1 MENSQHTNQNKHTLK
16 FTGKGG
22 EYFKIW
28 IVNILLSIVT
38 LGIYSAW
45 AKVRTNRY
53 FYGNTLLDDAPFEY
67 HATPK
72 QILIGRLIAF
82 ALFAIY
88 IAISELFPIW
98 ALAFLVLLLA
108 ITPWIVYRSIR
119 FNARVT
125 SHRNVR
131 FGFSGTAG
139 PMYKY
144 LFLLPMIPVFI
155 LGAIAAILH
164 YMGMS
169 TAVVSALA
177 GLAVLAMYLTY
188 PWVQRNVTQYVM
200 NHYTYGQ
207 GQFAVDPALS
217 TKRYYWTYFV
227 AVMVSIIAFAVVG
240 GLIYSLGLFD
250 ALKSLQDGGA
260 EIDPM
265 ELQSVIMPLIAVVYG
280 VLFLLSFLL
289 NAFIKTSIRNHVFA
303 RTKLDDIARLESTIT
318 TGKLFLLLFT
328 NFLLLIF
335 TLGLAYPWIKVRL
348 ARYFTENTN
357 VAISGDLSQYVS
369 EQQEKQS
376 ALGEEM
382 GDVFDVDMDLGL

>member
-1 MENSQHTNQNKHTLK
+1 
-16 FTGKGG
+16 
-22 EYFKIW
+22 
-28 IVNILLSIVT
+28 

-82 ALFAIY
+82 TFFVIY
-88 IAISELFPIW
+88 TVISGVYPLG
-98 ALAFLVLLLA
+98 ALVLLVFLLA
-108 ITPWIVYRSIR
+108 IAPWIIYRSIR

-131 FGFSGTAG
+131 FGFSGTVG

-155 LGAIAAILH
+155 LGAIAVILH
-164 YMGMS
+164 YMGMP
-169 TAVVSALA
+169 TAVVSVLA
-177 GLAVLAMYLTY
+177 GIAVLAMYLTY

-207 GQFAVDPALS
+207 GQFAVDPELS
-217 TKRYYWTYFV
+217 TKKYYGTYAVPALIVMIPLALALVLGYVLNGMGVESRVPIEMPSQVPIESQV
-227 AVMVSIIAFAVVG
+227 ASLL
-240 GLIYSLGLFD
+240 GLSLGY
-250 ALKSLQDGGA
+250 
-260 EIDPM
+260 I
-265 ELQSVIMPLIAVVYG
+265 VILLVG
-280 VLFLLSFLL
+280 FLVT
-289 NAFIKTSIRNHVFA
+289 AFIKASIRNHVFA
-303 RTKLDDIARLESTIT
+303 RVKLDNIARLESTIT
-318 TGKLFLLLFT
+318 TGKLFLLLLT

-348 ARYFTENTN
+348 ARYFTESTN

-382 GDVFDVDMDLGL
+382 GDVLDVDMDLGL

>member
-1 MENSQHTNQNKHTLK
+1 MENSQHTDQNKHTLK

-53 FYGNTLLDDAPFEY
+53 FYGNTLLNGAPFEY

-82 ALFAIY
+82 ALFAVY
-88 IAISELFPIW
+88 IIISELFPTG
-98 ALAFLVLLLA
+98 ALIFIVLLLA
-108 ITPWIVYRSIR
+108 ATPWIIYRSIR

-131 FGFSGTAG
+131 FGFSGAAG

-155 LGAIAAILH
+155 LGVIAVVLH
-164 YMGMS
+164 FMGMP
-169 TAVVSALA
+169 TAVVSGLA

-207 GQFAVDPALS
+207 GQFAVDPELS
-217 TKRYYWTYFV
+217 TKKYYWTYFV
-227 AVMVSIIAFAVVG
+227 AAIVSIIAAAIVG

-250 ALKSLQDGGA
+250 TLTSLQDEGA
-260 EIDPM
+260 DIDPT
-265 ELQSVIMPLIAVVYG
+265 EIQAVVLPLIAMVYG
-280 VLFLLSFLL
+280 MLFLVSFVL
-289 NAFIKTSIRNHVFA
+289 NAFIKTAIRNHVFA
-303 RTKLDDIARLESTIT
+303 RTKLDNIARLESTLT

-328 NFLLLIF
+328 NFLLLMF

-348 ARYFTENTN
+348 ARYFTENTK
-357 VAISGDLSQYVS
+357 VTMSGDLSQYIS
-369 EQQEKQS
+369 EQREKQS